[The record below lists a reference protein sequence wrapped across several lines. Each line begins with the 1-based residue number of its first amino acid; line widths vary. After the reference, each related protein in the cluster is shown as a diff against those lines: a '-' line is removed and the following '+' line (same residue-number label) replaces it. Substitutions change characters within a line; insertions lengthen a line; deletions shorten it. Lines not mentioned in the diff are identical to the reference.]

1 MLCPN
6 CGAENDADARFCTTC
21 GASLAPHDTQAAGPE
36 TTASSAAAIAEPGPD
51 ASEAPAPDAAETT
64 HPDAENHGPRLEPV
78 GPKEAEPEPDPA
90 PQPVL
95 EPIPET
101 AEPQAPRLVPMGA
114 EAAPVESAPKVSAE
128 PPLPEG
134 GVTLEPLDTTAPSV
148 EPAPKLEPMPAAT
161 TQNQQHVPP
170 APADPAVTGRIPVVE
185 QGPAYVDPSS
195 EPALPAVLAR
205 CAALTVYAFLALSL
219 IYSVAL
225 KGSAADALAACT
237 SSAAAIGSF
246 ALLFIGIALAL
257 MLALVIRGLDPKAV
271 VAQEDSVRRPLA
283 PTFAA
288 SLALLAVCIVLMA
301 GNAALAGTPST
312 AADASAALHAV
323 CGLYGGWAFGNLA
336 LLIAATAL
344 STASFAL
351 GLRPAP
357 AVSASMRRAGS
368 RRAAAGIVALVL
380 AASALTLTGCNG
392 NSTSDSD
399 ADTPASSD
407 EAAGTA
413 RDVVLSLDVSG
424 SMDGTPLRQMQDAAT
439 SFVEVALDAHARVGL
454 VSYDDNAR
462 TLAGITDDENQLDN
476 GIEALSANAS
486 TNIEDGLR
494 EAETLLSGS
503 DNQQVI
509 VLMSD
514 GAPNV
519 GLGGDALVAYADELK
534 NQGIRIYTVGL
545 NEGAEGHTL
554 LTDIANE
561 GCHYEVT
568 DAEDLE
574 GFFTDIAGEV
584 GGERY
589 LYVRAASAHGG
600 VNVSVAHEGETLSSA
615 DGETRTSFGTLAFE
629 DLLADDGSVEA
640 EDAVL
645 VLRLKEGPAY
655 DVQFEGTDEDTMDV
669 TVGLAD
675 EAGSYEDL
683 RSFESVPVSK
693 GSVISLDA
701 EASERTEL
709 TVEDPGEAA
718 DDSDGESAG
727 RTYDA
732 GENETVDVASAAPAA
747 GAVAEQSRTTV
758 TVCLVV
764 GSGVLLAL
772 ALVVRH
778 AVLFSRHLSGGIGAA
793 CAVATATALVAGAL
807 AVWQTGTLTFLLPP
821 TRVVATYGSP
831 VPLTT
836 LATTRI
842 LPEDADGKALDRYA
856 AYLDRAVNADGEE
869 VDVPDARHIE
879 VEGTSG
885 FAVEDL
891 LSTFQEGVTYYV
903 CIENDD
909 TVRNLPPITPAA
921 SDDAASADELPEVL
935 AFAPAT
941 EEKDV
946 DTARATA
953 FLGKID
959 ELMAR
964 YGAPEV
970 ATARVGSNEVACV
983 SGLSLATTIDFGD
996 GQDRLVVAYYDGDDM
1011 MGSLTSHDTD
1021 TYDKMVVEIW
1031 EYDDATGALRLAW
1044 QGGPNVGN
1052 GPVAVLSTILYPW
1065 LDNGEDAVCMV
1076 TDVPDGSGDPEV
1088 WRQWTYWGVTQ
1099 DGSFGELDADT
1110 VISSWTDEQP
1120 PHNDMTTYGF
1130 SGGEESMQNTAQTV
1144 ESTRTALEETVSGAL
1159 ASAQEEARKQ
1169 AGGAVA
1175 EVTGHEVTETVA
1187 VPTFTAGKRDGTWD
1201 YLWGY
1206 LELEGGDPAVTDKLN
1221 KQFKKAYDDELE
1233 ATMNWEFPDKGEDFD
1248 DYDCLSFRQAL
1259 TYCKDGIAG
1268 MRTQRHETAWGAHG
1282 GSFMESVVYD
1292 LATGD
1297 EVPIWEVAGI
1307 KSRSELEDLAEEA
1320 IVTYLREN
1328 PDKASLATMIDVNGS
1343 EAYEAARDIIDQA
1356 SDDGNGLFMLTE
1368 EGITFWTPDYAMG
1381 SFADGNRE
1389 IVVWAFDDESLV
1401 GTDVSAKYRLGLEP

>member
-36 TTASSAAAIAEPGPD
+36 TTASSAAAIAEPDPD
-51 ASEAPAPDAAETT
+51 ANEAPAPDATETT
-64 HPDAENHGPRLEPV
+64 RPDAENHGPRLEPA
-78 GPKEAEPEPDPA
+78 GPKEPGPT

-95 EPIPET
+95 EPVPET
-101 AEPQAPRLVPMGA
+101 AEPQGPRLVPMGA
-114 EAAPVESAPKVSAE
+114 EAAPVESAPKASAE
-128 PPLPEG
+128 PPLPKG
-134 GVTLEPLDTTAPSV
+134 GVTLEPLDPTSPSV
-148 EPAPKLEPMPAAT
+148 EPAPKLEPMPAAAA
-161 TQNQQHVPP
+161 QNQQHVPP

-185 QGPAYVDPSS
+185 QGPVYVDPSS
-195 EPALPAVLAR
+195 EPALPAVMAR
-205 CAALTVYAFLALSL
+205 SAALTVYAFLALSL

-225 KGSAADALAACT
+225 NGGAAADALAACT

-257 MLALVIRGLDPKAV
+257 LLAFVIRGVDPKA
-271 VAQEDSVRRPLA
+271 AMA
-283 PTFAA
+283 PEGSAHRAPAPAFAA
-288 SLALLAVCIVLMA
+288 SLVLLAACVALMA
-301 GNAALAGTPST
+301 SNAALAGTPKT
-312 AADASAALHAV
+312 AADVSAALHAV
-323 CGLYGGWAFGNLA
+323 CALYGGWAFGNLA

-351 GLRPAP
+351 ALRPA
-357 AVSASMRRAGS
+357 ADERASMRRAGS
-368 RRAAAGIVALVL
+368 RRAAAGIVALALV
-380 AASALTLTGCNG
+380 AGALTLTGCNG

-399 ADTPASSD
+399 ADTPASSQD
-407 EAAGTA
+407 AAGTA

-424 SMDGTPLRQMQDAAT
+424 SMDGAPLRQMQDAAT
-439 SFVEVALDAHARVGL
+439 SFVEVALDADARVGL

-476 GIEALSANAS
+476 GIEALTANAS

-519 GLGGDALVAYADELK
+519 GLEGDALVAYADDLK
-534 NQGIRIYTVGL
+534 DQGIRIYTVGL
-545 NEGAEGHTL
+545 NEGAEGHAL

-701 EASERTEL
+701 EASDRTEL
-709 TVEDPGEAA
+709 TVEDPGETA
-718 DDSDGESAG
+718 DDADGASAG

-747 GAVAEQSRTTV
+747 EAVAEQSRTTV

-869 VDVPDARHIE
+869 IAVSDARHIE
-879 VEGTSG
+879 VEGTNG

-891 LSTFQEGVTYYV
+891 LGTFQEGITYYV
-903 CIENDD
+903 CIEDDD

-921 SDDAASADELPEVL
+921 SRPPRAMTLRAQTSCPRFSRLRRPPRRRTLTRRGQRRFSARS
-935 AFAPAT
+935 T
-941 EEKDV
+941 SSW
-946 DTARATA
+946 RAT
-953 FLGKID
+953 G
-959 ELMAR
+959 R
-964 YGAPEV
+964 P
-970 ATARVGSNEVACV
+970 R
-983 SGLSLATTIDFGD
+983 
-996 GQDRLVVAYYDGDDM
+996 
-1011 MGSLTSHDTD
+1011 
-1021 TYDKMVVEIW
+1021 
-1031 EYDDATGALRLAW
+1031 
-1044 QGGPNVGN
+1044 
-1052 GPVAVLSTILYPW
+1052 
-1065 LDNGEDAVCMV
+1065 
-1076 TDVPDGSGDPEV
+1076 
-1088 WRQWTYWGVTQ
+1088 
-1099 DGSFGELDADT
+1099 
-1110 VISSWTDEQP
+1110 
-1120 PHNDMTTYGF
+1120 
-1130 SGGEESMQNTAQTV
+1130 
-1144 ESTRTALEETVSGAL
+1144 
-1159 ASAQEEARKQ
+1159 
-1169 AGGAVA
+1169 
-1175 EVTGHEVTETVA
+1175 
-1187 VPTFTAGKRDGTWD
+1187 
-1201 YLWGY
+1201 
-1206 LELEGGDPAVTDKLN
+1206 
-1221 KQFKKAYDDELE
+1221 
-1233 ATMNWEFPDKGEDFD
+1233 
-1248 DYDCLSFRQAL
+1248 
-1259 TYCKDGIAG
+1259 
-1268 MRTQRHETAWGAHG
+1268 
-1282 GSFMESVVYD
+1282 
-1292 LATGD
+1292 
-1297 EVPIWEVAGI
+1297 
-1307 KSRSELEDLAEEA
+1307 
-1320 IVTYLREN
+1320 
-1328 PDKASLATMIDVNGS
+1328 
-1343 EAYEAARDIIDQA
+1343 
-1356 SDDGNGLFMLTE
+1356 
-1368 EGITFWTPDYAMG
+1368 
-1381 SFADGNRE
+1381 
-1389 IVVWAFDDESLV
+1389 
-1401 GTDVSAKYRLGLEP
+1401 

>member
-1 MLCPN
+1 MLRPN

-21 GASLAPHDTQAAGPE
+21 GAPLAPQEG
-36 TTASSAAAIAEPGPD
+36 ASVAAAEVD
-51 ASEAPAPDAAETT
+51 ASTAPAADAGLDANEAAAPGVIGAPP
-64 HPDAENHGPRLEPV
+64 HDAEDHGPRLEPI
-78 GPKEAEPEPDPA
+78 GPKEPEPEPKPA

-95 EPIPET
+95 EPIAEA
-101 AEPQAPRLVPMGA
+101 AEPKEPRLVPMGA
-114 EAAPVESAPKVSAE
+114 EAAQAEPAPKAGAE
-128 PPLPEG
+128 PPVQGG
-134 GVTLEPLDTTAPSV
+134 GVTLKPLDPTVPSGD
-148 EPAPKLEPMPAAT
+148 PAPKLEPVPTAAD
-161 TQNQQHVPP
+161 QNQRHMTP
-170 APADPAVTGRIPVVE
+170 APADPAATGRIPV
-185 QGPAYVDPSS
+185 QSSGPTYVDPSS

-225 KGSAADALAACT
+225 KGSAAADALAACT

-246 ALLFIGIALAL
+246 ALLTVGIVLAL
-257 MLALVIRGLDPKAV
+257 LLAFVMRGLDPKA
-271 VAQEDSVRRPLA
+271 AMTPEDSASRPLA

-288 SLALLAVCIVLMA
+288 SLVLLAVCVVLMA
-301 GNAALAGTPST
+301 GNAALAGTPET
-312 AADASAALHAV
+312 AADAGAALRAV
-323 CGLYGGWAFGNLA
+323 CALYGGWAFGNLA
-336 LLIAATAL
+336 LIIAATAL

-351 GLRPAP
+351 GLHPAP
-357 AVSASMRRAGS
+357 AASASMRRAGS
-368 RRAAAGIVALVL
+368 RRAAAGIVALAL

-392 NSTSDSD
+392 NAADNGNTAASTEN
-399 ADTPASSD
+399 AAS
-407 EAAGTA
+407 TA

-439 SFVEVALDAHARVGL
+439 SFVEVALGADARVGL

-462 TLAGITDDENQLDN
+462 TLASITDDEAQLDN
-476 GIEALSANAS
+476 GIEALSASAS

-519 GLGGDALVAYADELK
+519 GLEGDALVAYADDLK
-534 NQGIRIYTVGL
+534 DQGIRIYTVGL
-545 NEGAEGHTL
+545 NEGAEGHAL

-701 EASERTEL
+701 EASDRTEL
-709 TVEDPGEAA
+709 TVEDPGETA
-718 DDSDGESAG
+718 DDADGASAG

-747 GAVAEQSRTTV
+747 EAVAEQSRTTV

-869 VDVPDARHIE
+869 IAVSDARHIE

-891 LSTFQEGVTYYV
+891 LGTFQEGITYYV
-903 CIENDD
+903 CIEDDD

-921 SDDAASADELPEVL
+921 SDDTASADELPEVL
-935 AFAPAT
+935 AFAPAS

-953 FLGKID
+953 FLGKVD

-970 ATARVGSNEVACV
+970 ATGRVGSNEVACV

-996 GQDRLVVAYYDGDDM
+996 GQDRLAVAYYDGDDM
-1011 MGSLTSHDTD
+1011 MGALTSHDTSA
-1021 TYDKMVVEIW
+1021 YDKMVVEIW

-1052 GPVAVLSTILYPW
+1052 GPIAALGMYLYPW
-1065 LDNGEDAVCMV
+1065 SDNGSDAICMV

-1088 WRQWTYWGVTQ
+1088 WRQWTYWGVTE
-1099 DGSFGELDADT
+1099 DSSFGELDADT
-1110 VISSWTDEQP
+1110 VIRSWADERP
-1120 PHNDMTTYGF
+1120 PSDDMIGYGF
-1130 SGGEESMQNTAQTV
+1130 SGNEESMQKTAQTV
-1144 ESTRTALEETVSGAL
+1144 ENTRAALEETVSNAL

-1169 AGGAVA
+1169 ASGAVA

-1221 KQFKKAYDDELE
+1221 QQFKKAYDDELE
-1233 ATMNWEFPDKGEDFD
+1233 ATMNWEFPEDGEDFNT
-1248 DYDCLSFRQAL
+1248 YDCLSFRQAL
-1259 TYCKDGIAG
+1259 TYCKDGLAG
-1268 MRTQRHETAWGAHG
+1268 MRTHRYETAWGVHG

-1297 EVPIWEVAGI
+1297 EVPVWEVAGLT
-1307 KSRSELEDLAEEA
+1307 SRSELEDLAGEA

-1343 EAYEAARDIIDQA
+1343 EVYEAARKIVDQA

-1381 SFADGNRE
+1381 SYADGNRE

>member
-21 GASLAPHDTQAAGPE
+21 GAPLAPQEGAPAAAAGAD
-36 TTASSAAAIAEPGPD
+36 ASSAPDSEPALD
-51 ASEAPAPDAAETT
+51 VSETAAPAETDAPL
-64 HPDAENHGPRLEPV
+64 HDAEKREPRLEPV
-78 GPKEAEPEPDPA
+78 GPKEAEPEPEPA

-95 EPIPET
+95 EPVPET
-101 AEPQAPRLVPMGA
+101 AEPQGPRLVPMGA
-114 EAAPVESAPKVSAE
+114 EAAPAEPLPKASAE
-128 PPLPEG
+128 PPVPEG
-134 GVTLEPLDTTAPSV
+134 GVTLEQLDPTAPSA
-148 EPAPKLEPMPAAT
+148 EPAPKLEPMPAAAA
-161 TQNQQHVPP
+161 QNQQHVPP

-185 QGPAYVDPSS
+185 QSPVYVDPSS

-225 KGSAADALAACT
+225 KGGAAADALAACT
-237 SSAAAIGSF
+237 SSAATLGSF

-257 MLALVIRGLDPKAV
+257 LLAFAIRGLDPKAV
-271 VAQEDSVRRPLA
+271 VAQEGSARRPLA
-283 PTFAA
+283 PVFAA
-288 SLALLAVCIVLMA
+288 SLVLLAACVALMA
-301 GNAALAGTPST
+301 GNAALAGTPDT
-312 AADASAALHAV
+312 AADASAALRAV

-351 GLRPAP
+351 ELRPAP
-357 AVSASMRRAGS
+357 AASASMRRAGS

-380 AASALTLTGCNG
+380 AASALTLTGCNVNAADSG
-392 NSTSDSD
+392 TGDATSSG
-399 ADTPASSD
+399 

-439 SFVEVALDAHARVGL
+439 SFVEVALDADARVGL

-462 TLAGITDDENQLDN
+462 TLASITDDENQLDN
-476 GIEALSANAS
+476 GIEALSASAS

-519 GLGGDALVAYADELK
+519 GLEGSALVAYADELK
-534 NQGIRIYTVGL
+534 DQGIRIYTVGL
-545 NEGAEGHTL
+545 NEGAEGHAL

-600 VNVSVAHEGETLSSA
+600 VDVSVAHEGETLSSA

-701 EASERTEL
+701 EASDRTEL

-718 DDSDGESAG
+718 DGPDGESAG

-747 GAVAEQSRTTV
+747 EAVAEQSRTTV
-758 TVCLVV
+758 TVCLVA

-772 ALVVRH
+772 ALVARH
-778 AVLFSRHLSGGIGAA
+778 AVLFAHHLNAGIGAA
-793 CAVATATALVAGAL
+793 CVVATATALVAGAL
-807 AVWQTGTLTFLLPP
+807 AVWQTGALTFLLPP

-869 VDVPDARHIE
+869 IAVSDARHIE

-891 LSTFQEGVTYYV
+891 LGTFQEGITYYV
-903 CIENDD
+903 CIEDDD
-909 TVRNLPPITPAA
+909 TVRSLPPITPAA
-921 SDDAASADELPEVL
+921 SDDAASANELPEVL

-953 FLGKID
+953 FLGKVD

-970 ATARVGSNEVACV
+970 TTARVGSDEVACV
-983 SGLSLATTIDFGD
+983 SGLALATTIDFGD
-996 GQDRLVVAYYDGDDM
+996 GQDRLAVAYYDGDDM
-1011 MGSLTSHDTD
+1011 MGALENHDSSV
-1021 TYDKMVVEIW
+1021 YDDLVIEIW
-1031 EYDDATGALRLAW
+1031 GYDDATGALRREW
-1044 QGGPNVGN
+1044 QGGPNSSN
-1052 GPVAVLSTILYPW
+1052 GTVAGLGMDLYPW
-1065 LDNGEDAVCMV
+1065 SDDGKDAICMV
-1076 TDVPDGSGDPEV
+1076 TDVADGSGDPEV
-1088 WRQWTYWGVTQ
+1088 WRQWTYWGVTE
-1099 DGSFGELDADT
+1099 DGSFGELDANT
-1110 VISSWTDEQP
+1110 VISSWADERP
-1120 PHNDMTTYGF
+1120 PFDDMIDYGF
-1130 SGGEESMQNTAQTV
+1130 SGNEEPMQETAQTV
-1144 ESTRTALEETVSGAL
+1144 ESTRAALGETVSDAL

-1169 AGGAVA
+1169 AGGVA

-1221 KQFKKAYDDELE
+1221 KQFKQAYDDELE
-1233 ATMNWEFPDKGEDFD
+1233 ATMNWEFPDKGENFD

-1268 MRTQRHETAWGAHG
+1268 MRTHRYETAWGAHG

-1307 KSRSELEDLAEEA
+1307 KSRGELEDLAEEA

-1328 PDKASLATMIDVNGS
+1328 PDETSLATMIDVNGN
-1343 EAYEAARDIIDQA
+1343 EAYESARDILDQA

-1381 SFADGNRE
+1381 SYADGNRE

-1401 GTDVSAKYRLGLEP
+1401 GTDVSATYRLGLEP